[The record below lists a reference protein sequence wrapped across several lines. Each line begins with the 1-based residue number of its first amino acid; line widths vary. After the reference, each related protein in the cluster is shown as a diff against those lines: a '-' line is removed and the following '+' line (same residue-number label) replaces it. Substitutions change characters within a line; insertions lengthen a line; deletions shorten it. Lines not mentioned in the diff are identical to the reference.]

1 MTFNKYTTLA
11 ALAAT
16 TNAISIASEAQ
27 GDFRVGINPV
37 TPPDSEHVTP
47 PFDPSIIGVIG
58 TNPVPPMLDTNT
70 LPA

>member
-16 TNAISIASEAQ
+16 SNAISIASEAQ

-37 TPPDSEHVTP
+37 TPPDSEQVTP
-47 PFDPSIIGVIG
+47 PFDPSIIG